1 MGEALDN
8 IIVEAD
14 DTLQDVKLVLA
25 DVKKEL
31 KRLIVPLL
39 YAKRITPPSK
49 HNIEELKEAVDD
61 VRGVIKDWE
70 DKLKGLLKE
79 AGEK

>member
-1 MGEALDN
+1 MSEVLDEV
-8 IIVEAD
+8 IVKAD
-14 DTLQDVKLVLA
+14 DSLKEVKFVLD

-49 HNIEELKEAVDD
+49 HNIEELSEAVHE
-61 VRGVIKDWE
+61 VRGIIKDWE
-70 DKLKGLLKE
+70 NRLKVLLKE
-79 AGEK
+79 AGE